1 MKIACVIKPRADGTV
16 KFVFAGKEYV
26 FRRELSG
33 EMACNVDEKDVVRAM
48 LATDRFY
55 PMQAED
61 EPLAQKIV
69 QDASLSAAASVAQ
82 EPQRRTRRSKKV
94 E

>member
-69 QDASLSAAASVAQ
+69 QDAPQPAEAA
-82 EPQRRTRRSKKV
+82 PRRAARRSKKD
-94 E
+94 EASA